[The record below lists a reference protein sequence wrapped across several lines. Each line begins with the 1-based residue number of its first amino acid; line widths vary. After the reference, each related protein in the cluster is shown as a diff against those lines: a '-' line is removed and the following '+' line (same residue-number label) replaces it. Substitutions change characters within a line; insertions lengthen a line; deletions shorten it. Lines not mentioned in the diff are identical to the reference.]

1 MRKDDITWTSSSEK
15 ITVWVEVIDAEMGL
29 VNVPY
34 GATRFCMNPILT
46 VVVSRAANF
55 DGLARQEHQP

>member
-15 ITVWVEVIDAEMGL
+15 ITVCEEVIDAVMGL

-46 VVVSRAANF
+46 VVASRAADF
-55 DGLARQEHQP
+55 GDLAGQEHQS